1 MPIEF
6 PCKQCRQTLRI
17 PDDAA
22 GKLSRCPKCGHVGR
36 APTRTTEHGEHVV
49 SPAGD
54 PLSTDPDAHRDS
66 NTNFGTSRNPFAE
79 GANPFRETAEPTVGW
94 DENPYASPTAPT
106 EHYAGPDGLSELS
119 HQLICDKVAGPA
131 IGLIVLG
138 IANLLLLGIMF
149 VSFVDEGDWSLVG
162 ISAVLMATKGGI
174 LIAGGVQMK
183 RLRGYGTA
191 MTAAILAVVPCSCCW
206 IAELPIGVWALVVLS
221 DGFVKRAFEQ
231 EGWAVTDRGR
241 PFPP

>member
-6 PCKQCRQTLRI
+6 PCERCRQKLRV
-17 PDDAA
+17 PGDAA

-36 APTRTTEHGEHVV
+36 AP
-49 SPAGD
+49 SAG
-54 PLSTDPDAHRDS
+54 T
-66 NTNFGTSRNPFAE
+66 GRNPFAE
-79 GANPFRETAEPTVGW
+79 EANPYRETVEPTIGRNQ
-94 DENPYASPTAPT
+94 NPYAAPIAPT
-106 EHYAGPDGLSELS
+106 EHYSDPDGLSEFS
-119 HQLICDKVAGPA
+119 HQLISSKVAGPA
-131 IGLIVLG
+131 IGLILLG

-183 RLRGYGTA
+183 KLRGYGTA
-191 MTAAILAVVPCSCCW
+191 MTAAILAVIPCCACW
-206 IAELPIGVWALVVLS
+206 IAEIPVGIWALVVLS
-221 DGFVKRAFEQ
+221 DGLVKRAFEQ